1 MEMMKDVA
9 IAEQALYLVKERTLI
24 LSDMHIGI
32 EEAMQKKGFLL
43 PRFQLKDFE
52 IRLDK
57 IFQEH
62 AVDTVVFN
70 GDLKHEFGSISATEW
85 RNIASM
91 LEFAGKYAKEIV
103 IIRGNHD
110 ILLEPI
116 AKKLNIKVQD
126 YCKINGYFICHG
138 DKLIKNADFED
149 SSVIIIGNEHAAISL
164 RKGGRK
170 ELYKCF
176 LLGAFMGKKLIA
188 MPSFNA
194 MAEGTDILDGEFISP
209 FLKQDLGDFE
219 VYISSGKAY
228 HFGKVR
234 NVEAL

>member
-1 MEMMKDVA
+1 MKNVA
-9 IAEQALYLVKERTLI
+9 IAEQALYLAKEKTLVI
-24 LSDMHIGI
+24 SDMHIGM

-52 IRLDK
+52 ERLNR
-57 IFQEH
+57 IFLNH
-62 AVDTVVFN
+62 AVDIAVFN

-85 RNIASM
+85 RNITSM
-91 LEFAGKYAKEIV
+91 LEFVGKHAKEI
-103 IIRGNHD
+103 IIIKGNHD

-116 AKKLNIKVQD
+116 AKKLNINVRD
-126 YCKINGYFICHG
+126 YYKINDYFICHG
-138 DKLIKNADFED
+138 DKLIENSDFDD
-149 SSVIIIGNEHAAISL
+149 SRVLIIGNEHAAISL

-176 LLGAFMGKKLIA
+176 LLGKFRDKRLIA
-188 MPSFNA
+188 MPSFNS
-194 MAEGTDILDGEFISP
+194 MTEGTDILQQEFIGP
-209 FLKQDLGDFE
+209 FLKQDLGNFD
-219 VYISSGKAY
+219 VYISSDKTY